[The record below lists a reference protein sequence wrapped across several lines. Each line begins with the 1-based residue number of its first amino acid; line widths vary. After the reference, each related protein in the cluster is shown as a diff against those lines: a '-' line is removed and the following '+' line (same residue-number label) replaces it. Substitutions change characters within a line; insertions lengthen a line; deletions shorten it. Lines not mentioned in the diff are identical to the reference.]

1 MTAVFL
7 FPLLWVLGL
16 SLKTRLQVFAM
27 PPLFVWWPT
36 LENYVGVLGQ
46 ADFLQAFV
54 NSLVVSSGAVILSL
68 CVGVPAAYA
77 FARFPFRGGSFLF
90 FSLLVM
96 RMLPPIAVLVPM
108 YVLFS
113 KLGLT
118 TTRFS
123 VILAYSTFSLP
134 LVVWIMRGFFEDLP
148 RELEES
154 AWVDGARR
162 YAAFRHV
169 VLPLIRPGLVAA
181 SILCLQLA
189 WNDFLFS
196 AVLTNNATR
205 TLPVLMAA
213 FSGGDTG
220 VDWGGMT
227 ASGVLV
233 ILPVL
238 IFSFA
243 AQRHLVAGTVVGRG
257 EGMSSSQPN
266 TFAPSAAQ
274 AVWLDMDQE
283 QLDDAYTQIKYAPNM
298 PQILLR
304 NASNS
309 ELARDRLGAPRRL
322 AYGPTPEETLDL
334 YPTAATHAP
343 IAIYLA
349 WRRMAD
355 RGSRSLW
362 LCCRNVRRYRRTLHR
377 SGLRQRGSHA
387 AAISDRWSIRCAAP
401 SPGCTATPRASAV
414 TRTVSIC
421 MAIPPAPIWEASRW

>member
-1 MTAVFL
+1 MAALNYVGSRRGKLLFAGGVYAALIALTFAFL
-7 FPLLWVLGL
+7 FPLLWIIGL
-16 SLKTRLQVFAM
+16 SLKTRLQVFAN

-36 LENYVGVLGQ
+36 WENYAAVFGR
-46 ADFLQAFV
+46 ADFVQAFI
-54 NSLVVSSGAVILSL
+54 NSLLISSGAVSLSL

-77 FARFPFRGGSFLF
+77 FARFPFFGRNFLF
-90 FSLLVM
+90 FGLLAM

-113 KLGLT
+113 KIGLT
-118 TTRFS
+118 TTRSS

-154 AWVDGARR
+154 AWVDGASR
-162 YAAFRHV
+162 YQAFRHV

-233 ILPVL
+233 ILPV
-238 IFSFA
+238 IVFSFL
-243 AQRHLVAGTVVGRG
+243 AQRHLVAGL
-257 EGMSSSQPN
+257 SSG
-266 TFAPSAAQ
+266 
-274 AVWLDMDQE
+274 AV
-283 QLDDAYTQIKYAPNM
+283 K
-298 PQILLR
+298 
-304 NASNS
+304 
-309 ELARDRLGAPRRL
+309 G
-322 AYGPTPEETLDL
+322 
-334 YPTAATHAP
+334 
-343 IAIYLA
+343 
-349 WRRMAD
+349 
-355 RGSRSLW
+355 
-362 LCCRNVRRYRRTLHR
+362 
-377 SGLRQRGSHA
+377 
-387 AAISDRWSIRCAAP
+387 
-401 SPGCTATPRASAV
+401 
-414 TRTVSIC
+414 
-421 MAIPPAPIWEASRW
+421 